1 MADIVVDTGNL
12 DISGQNVRIAS
23 VLIGES
29 INPGESLTLISGEHF
44 AGTNASSEDSEFV
57 GISFKAGVSG
67 EWISCIKSGPMSLGA
82 GLVQEGNIYVMSS
95 NDGGIMDI
103 TGITATDFVSVVGY
117 GLNDDFIFV
126 KPIVTDKQKQ

>member
-1 MADIVVDTGNL
+1 
-12 DISGQNVRIAS
+12 
-23 VLIGES
+23 
-29 INPGESLTLISGEHF
+29 
-44 AGTNASSEDSEFV
+44 
-57 GISFKAGVSG
+57 
-67 EWISCIKSGPMSLGA
+67 MSLGA
-82 GLVQEGNIYVMSS
+82 GIVKEGDIYVMSS